1 MEAITITRIACG
13 MIVSRRA
20 RLVSGGNAAFVMK
33 ILHVCESLIGGPASY
48 LEEILPYQIQQ
59 FGADKVA
66 LLAPAS
72 HRESVASS
80 INCTVETYDRTGR
93 NFRSILALALAIR
106 KSIKRHDPDIVHLH
120 SSVAGAIGRLIVRG
134 MRRQPRVVYCA
145 HCWAF
150 DRPRK
155 TAFTRLCA
163 LLERTLSR
171 FADAIVNISPHEEPL
186 LRNAGFSLEST
197 KLIVSGIRDLAS
209 PPDAAPAATDPTAP
223 LRLLFVGR
231 LDSQKGVDLLLRDF
245 ALLKPGRA
253 TLRIVGAKIVDNRD
267 LIIPPEVELLGWV
280 PRETLPALFGKFDAV
295 VMPSRWEG
303 MPLLA
308 IEVLRSG
315 IPLICSNHGAF
326 PYFIKDGVN
335 GALMDINTPGSL
347 DSALTVL
354 ENADRPAMRA
364 AARATFVAMFRQEQ
378 MNRNL
383 IGLYDS
389 LVQMTPQSKP
399 APAPQ
404 FQPMGLGRMIGRR
417 AVGESR
423 Q

>member
-1 MEAITITRIACG
+1 
-13 MIVSRRA
+13 
-20 RLVSGGNAAFVMK
+20 MK

-59 FGADKVA
+59 FGADKVT

-72 HRESVASS
+72 HRESVAPS
-80 INCTVETYDRTGR
+80 INCIVETYARTGR

-120 SSVAGAIGRLIVRG
+120 SSLAGAIGRLIVRG
-134 MRRQPRVVYCA
+134 MRRRACVVYCA

-150 DRPRK
+150 DRPRN
-155 TAFTRLCA
+155 TALTQLWAF
-163 LLERTLSR
+163 LERKLSGL
-171 FADAIVNISPHEEPL
+171 ADAIVNISPHEESL
-186 LRNAGFSLEST
+186 LRKAGFSLKNT
-197 KLIVSGIRDLAS
+197 KLIVSGIKDVAS
-209 PPDAAPAATDPTAP
+209 PPDAPPPAIDPTAP

-231 LDSQKGVDLLLRDF
+231 LDLQKGIDLLLRDF

-253 TLRIVGAKIVDNRD
+253 TLKIVGAKIVDNRD
-267 LIIPPEVELLGWV
+267 LIIPPDVELLGWV
-280 PRETLPALFGKFDAV
+280 PRETLPALFGSFDAV

-308 IEVLRSG
+308 IEALRSG
-315 IPLICSNHGAF
+315 LPLICSNHGAF
-326 PYFIKDGVN
+326 PYFIEDGVN
-335 GALMDINTPGSL
+335 GVLMDINTPGSL
-347 DSALTVL
+347 GSALTIL

-383 IGLYDS
+383 IGLYDN
-389 LVQMTPQSKP
+389 LAQMTSQSKP

-404 FQPMGLGRMIGRR
+404 SRPMMPEGMIGRR

>member
-1 MEAITITRIACG
+1 
-13 MIVSRRA
+13 
-20 RLVSGGNAAFVMK
+20 MK

-59 FGADKVA
+59 FGADKVT

-80 INCTVETYDRTGR
+80 INCIVETYERTGR

-106 KSIKRHDPDIVHLH
+106 KSIKRHEPDIVHLH
-120 SSVAGAIGRLIVRG
+120 SSLAGAIGRLIVRG

-150 DRPRK
+150 DRPRN
-155 TAFTRLCA
+155 TAFTRFCA
-163 LLERTLSR
+163 FVERNLSGL
-171 FADAIVNISPHEEPL
+171 ADAIVNISPHEESL
-186 LRNAGFSLEST
+186 LRNAGFSLKST
-197 KLIVSGIRDLAS
+197 KLIVSGIKDIAS
-209 PPDAAPAATDPTAP
+209 PPDARPPATDPTAP

-231 LDSQKGVDLLLRDF
+231 LDLQKGIDLLLRDF
-245 ALLKPGRA
+245 ALLEPGRA
-253 TLRIVGAKIVDNRD
+253 TLKIVGAKIVDNRD
-267 LIIPPEVELLGWV
+267 LIIPPEVELMGWV
-280 PRETLPALFGKFDAV
+280 PRETLPALFGSFDAL

-308 IEVLRSG
+308 IEALRSG

-326 PYFIKDGVN
+326 PYFIEDGVN
-335 GALMDINTPGSL
+335 GVLMDINTPGSL
-347 DSALTVL
+347 DSALTKL
-354 ENADRPAMRA
+354 ENADRLAMRA
-364 AARATFVAMFRQEQ
+364 AARATFVALFRQEQ
-378 MNRNL
+378 MNRDL

-389 LVQMTPQSKP
+389 LAQMTSQSKP
-399 APAPQ
+399 VPATQ
-404 FQPMGLGRMIGRR
+404 SRPMVPERMIGRR

>member
-1 MEAITITRIACG
+1 MR
-13 MIVSRRA
+13 
-20 RLVSGGNAAFVMK
+20 

-48 LEEILPYQIQQ
+48 LEEILPYQIQK

-66 LLAPAS
+66 LLAPAN
-72 HRESVASS
+72 HRESIAAS
-80 INCTVETYDRTGR
+80 INCFVGTYERTGR

-120 SSVAGAIGRLIVRG
+120 SSLAGAIGRVIVRG
-134 MRRQPRVVYCA
+134 MLRRPRVVYCA

-150 DRPRK
+150 DRPRS
-155 TAFTRLCA
+155 TAFTQFCA
-163 LLERTLSR
+163 LVERNLSR
-171 FADAIVNISPHEEPL
+171 LTDAIVNISSHEEPL
-186 LRNAGFSLEST
+186 LRKAGFSLNNA
-197 KLIVSGIRDLAS
+197 KLIVSGIKDLAS
-209 PPDAAPAATDPTAP
+209 PPDARPPVTDHRAP

-231 LDSQKGVDLLLRDF
+231 LDSQKGIDLLLRDF

-253 TLRIVGAKIVDNRD
+253 TLRIVGAKIVDKGD

-280 PRETLPALFGKFDAV
+280 PRDTLPALFGNFDAL

-308 IEVLRSG
+308 IEALRSG
-315 IPLICSNHGAF
+315 LPLVCSNHGAF

-335 GALMDINTPGSL
+335 GVLMDINTSGFL
-347 DSALTVL
+347 DSALTIL
-354 ENADRPAMRA
+354 ENTDRPAMSA
-364 AARATFVAMFRQEQ
+364 AARATYVAMFRQEQ
-378 MNRNL
+378 MNRDL

-389 LVQMTPQSKP
+389 LVQTTSQSKR
-399 APAPQ
+399 APTLQ
-404 FQPMGLGRMIGRR
+404 SRPMKAERMIGHR

>member
-1 MEAITITRIACG
+1 
-13 MIVSRRA
+13 
-20 RLVSGGNAAFVMK
+20 MK

-66 LLAPAS
+66 LLAPAN
-72 HRESVASS
+72 HRDSIASS
-80 INCTVETYDRTGR
+80 IHCFVETYERTGR
-93 NFRSILALALAIR
+93 NFRSVLALALAIR

-120 SSVAGAIGRLIVRG
+120 SSLAGAIGRVIVRG
-134 MRRQPRVVYCA
+134 MLRRPHVVYCA

-150 DRPRK
+150 DRPLN

-163 LLERTLSR
+163 LVERNLSSV
-171 FADAIVNISPHEEPL
+171 ADAIVNISPHEEPL
-186 LRNAGFSLEST
+186 LRKAGFSLKNT
-197 KLIVSGIRDLAS
+197 KLIVSGIKDLVS
-209 PPDAAPAATDPTAP
+209 PPDVRTPATDPTAP

-231 LDSQKGVDLLLRDF
+231 LDSQKGIDLLLRDF

-253 TLRIVGAKIVDNRD
+253 TLKIVGAKIVDNRD
-267 LIIPPEVELLGWV
+267 LTVPPDVELLGWV
-280 PRETLPALFGKFDAV
+280 PRETLPALFGSFDAV

-308 IEVLRSG
+308 IEALRSG
-315 IPLICSNHGAF
+315 LPLICSNHGAF

-335 GALMDINTPGSL
+335 GVLMDINTPGFL
-347 DSALTVL
+347 DSALTTL
-354 ENADRPAMRA
+354 ENADRPAMSA

-378 MNRNL
+378 MNRDL
-383 IGLYDS
+383 IELYDS
-389 LVQMTPQSKP
+389 LAQMTSQSKP

-404 FQPMGLGRMIGRR
+404 SLTMKPERMISRR
-417 AVGESR
+417 AVGESH